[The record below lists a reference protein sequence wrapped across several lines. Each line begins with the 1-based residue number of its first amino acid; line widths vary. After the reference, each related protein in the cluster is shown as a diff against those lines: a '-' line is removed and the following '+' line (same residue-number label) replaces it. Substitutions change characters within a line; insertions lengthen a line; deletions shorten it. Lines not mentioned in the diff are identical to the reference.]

1 MLKEWKRIRT
11 RQAFSCRLFEVKID
25 TSLSPRTGRPH
36 DFYVIETGDW
46 VGVIPLTEER
56 AVVLVKQFRH
66 GTRSFSLEIPGG
78 LVEGDDPSAAAR
90 RELLEETGY
99 EAGELELLGVL
110 RPQPA
115 IFNNRYFLFLAQDV
129 KRVSSPSLD
138 EGEDIEVVEVPL
150 EEVYRRMAEGEIDH
164 ALVLASFQLLSFRH
178 PELTGEQGCLSQDL

>member
-1 MLKEWKRIRT
+1 MLKEWKRVGV
-11 RQAFSCRLFEVKID
+11 RQAFSCGLFEVKID

-36 DFYVIETGDW
+36 DFYIIDTGDW
-46 VGVIPLTEER
+46 VGVIPLTEEGT
-56 AVVLVKQFRH
+56 VVLVRQFRH

-78 LVEGDDPSAAAR
+78 LVEGDDPFGAAR

-99 EAGELELLGVL
+99 EAGEMELLGVL

-115 IFNNRYFLFLAQDV
+115 IFNNRYFLFLAQHLR
-129 KRVSSPSLD
+129 RVSSPCLD
-138 EGEDIEVVEVPL
+138 EGEDIEVVEMPL

-178 PELTGEQGCLSQDL
+178 PELRGERSL